1 MANRHP
7 SAIKRNRQNKKRN
20 ARNTMLP
27 SRVSGRSVRSAL
39 RTTIRRVTSAVARK
53 DVPTAQA
60 ELPVAVRALGKAST
74 KGIIHKNQASRRISR
89 LTRKVAAL
97 ASQSA

>member
-7 SAIKRNRQNKKRN
+7 SAVKRNRQNKKRN
-20 ARNTMLP
+20 ERNTML
-27 SRVSGRSVRSAL
+27 RSAL
-39 RTTIRRVTSAVARK
+39 RTTIRRVTSAVTRK

-60 ELPVAVRALGKAST
+60 ELPVAVRALGKATT
-74 KGIIHKNQASRRISR
+74 KGIIHRNQASRRISR

>member
-7 SAIKRNRQNKKRN
+7 SAVKRNRQNKKRN
-20 ARNTMLP
+20 ARNTML
-27 SRVSGRSVRSAL
+27 RSAL
-39 RTTIRRVTSAVARK
+39 RTTIRRVTSALARK
-53 DVPTAQA
+53 DASTAQA

>member
-7 SAIKRNRQNKKRN
+7 SAVKRNRQNKRRN
-20 ARNTMLP
+20 ERNTTL
-27 SRVSGRSVRSAL
+27 RSAL
-39 RTTIRRVTSAVARK
+39 RTTIRRVNSAVSRN
-53 DVPTAQA
+53 DVSTAQA

-74 KGIIHKNQASRRISR
+74 KGIIHRNQAARRISR

-97 ASQSA
+97 GDPSS

>member
-7 SAIKRNRQNKKRN
+7 SAVKRNRQNKKRN
-20 ARNTMLP
+20 ARNTML
-27 SRVSGRSVRSAL
+27 RAAL
-39 RTTIRRVTSAVARK
+39 RTTIRRVTSALARK
-53 DVPTAQA
+53 DVPIAQA
-60 ELPVAVRALGKAST
+60 ELPVAVRALGKATT

>member
-7 SAIKRNRQNKKRN
+7 SAVKRNRQNKTRN
-20 ARNTMLP
+20 ERNTML
-27 SRVSGRSVRSAL
+27 RSAL
-39 RTTIRRVTSAVARK
+39 RTTIRRVTSAVSRN
-53 DVPTAQA
+53 DVSTAQA

-74 KGIIHKNQASRRISR
+74 KGIIHKNQAARRISR

-97 ASQSA
+97 GAQPS

>member
-7 SAIKRNRQNKKRN
+7 SAVKRNRQNKTRN
-20 ARNTMLP
+20 ERNTML
-27 SRVSGRSVRSAL
+27 RSAL
-39 RTTIRRVTSAVARK
+39 RTTIRRVTSAVSRN
-53 DVPTAQA
+53 DIPTAQA

-74 KGIIHKNQASRRISR
+74 KGIIHKNQAARRISR

-97 ASQSA
+97 GDPSS

>member
-7 SAIKRNRQNKKRN
+7 SAVKRNRQNKTRN
-20 ARNTMLP
+20 ERNTML
-27 SRVSGRSVRSAL
+27 RSAL
-39 RTTIRRVTSAVARK
+39 RTTIRRVTSAVSRNDAAA
-53 DVPTAQA
+53 AQA

-74 KGIIHKNQASRRISR
+74 KGIIHKNQAARRISR

-97 ASQSA
+97 AAQPS

>member
-7 SAIKRNRQNKKRN
+7 STVKRNRQNKKRN
-20 ARNTMLP
+20 ERNTTL
-27 SRVSGRSVRSAL
+27 RSAL

-60 ELPVAVRALGKAST
+60 ELPLAVRALGKATT
-74 KGIIHKNQASRRISR
+74 KGIIHRNLASRRISR

>member
-7 SAIKRNRQNKKRN
+7 SAVKRNRQNKKRN
-20 ARNTMLP
+20 ERNTML
-27 SRVSGRSVRSAL
+27 RSSL
-39 RTTIRRVTSAVARK
+39 RTTIRRVTSAVARN

-60 ELPVAVRALGKAST
+60 ELPVAVRALGKASS

-97 ASQSA
+97 GSQSA

>member
-7 SAIKRNRQNKKRN
+7 SAVKRNRQNKTRN
-20 ARNTMLP
+20 ERNTML
-27 SRVSGRSVRSAL
+27 RSAL
-39 RTTIRRVTSAVARK
+39 RTTIRRVTSAVSRN
-53 DVPTAQA
+53 DVSTAQA

-74 KGIIHKNQASRRISR
+74 KGIIHKNQAARRISR

-97 ASQSA
+97 AAQPS

>member
-7 SAIKRNRQNKKRN
+7 STVKRNRQDKKRN
-20 ARNTMLP
+20 ERNTTL
-27 SRVSGRSVRSAL
+27 RSAL

-60 ELPVAVRALGKAST
+60 ELPVAVRALGKATT
-74 KGIIHKNQASRRISR
+74 KGIIHRNQASRRISR
-89 LTRKVAAL
+89 LTRKVVAL

>member
-7 SAIKRNRQNKKRN
+7 SAVKRNRQNKTRN
-20 ARNTMLP
+20 ERNTML
-27 SRVSGRSVRSAL
+27 RSAL
-39 RTTIRRVTSAVARK
+39 RTTIRRVTSAVSRN
-53 DVPTAQA
+53 DVPAAQA

-74 KGIIHKNQASRRISR
+74 KGIIHRNQAARRISR

-97 ASQSA
+97 GGQSS

>member
-7 SAIKRNRQNKKRN
+7 SAVKRNRQNKKRN
-20 ARNTMLP
+20 QRNTML
-27 SRVSGRSVRSAL
+27 RAAL
-39 RTTIRRVTSAVARK
+39 RTTIRRVTSALARK

>member
-7 SAIKRNRQNKKRN
+7 SAVKRNRQNKKRN
-20 ARNTMLP
+20 QRNTML
-27 SRVSGRSVRSAL
+27 RSAL
-39 RTTIRRVTSAVARK
+39 RTTIRRVTSAIVRN

-60 ELPVAVRALGKAST
+60 ELPLAVRALGKAST

>member
-7 SAIKRNRQNKKRN
+7 SAVKRNRQNKKRN
-20 ARNTMLP
+20 LRNTML
-27 SRVSGRSVRSAL
+27 RSAL

-60 ELPVAVRALGKAST
+60 ELPVAVRALGKATT
-74 KGIIHKNQASRRISR
+74 KGIIHRNQASRRISR
-89 LTRKVAAL
+89 LTRRVAAL

>member
-7 SAIKRNRQNKKRN
+7 SAVKRNRQNKTRN
-20 ARNTMLP
+20 ERNTML
-27 SRVSGRSVRSAL
+27 RSAL
-39 RTTIRRVTSAVARK
+39 RTTIRRVTSAVSRN
-53 DVPTAQA
+53 DVSAAQA

-74 KGIIHKNQASRRISR
+74 KGIIHKNQAARRISR

-97 ASQSA
+97 AAQPS

>member
-7 SAIKRNRQNKKRN
+7 STVKRNRQDKKRN
-20 ARNTMLP
+20 ERNTTL
-27 SRVSGRSVRSAL
+27 RSAL

-60 ELPVAVRALGKAST
+60 ELPVAVRALGKATT
-74 KGIIHKNQASRRISR
+74 KGIIHRNQASRRISR

>member
-7 SAIKRNRQNKKRN
+7 SAVKRNRQNKKRN
-20 ARNTMLP
+20 ERNTML
-27 SRVSGRSVRSAL
+27 RSAL
-39 RTTIRRVTSAVARK
+39 RTIIRRVTSAVARN

-97 ASQSA
+97 ASQPA

>member
-7 SAIKRNRQNKKRN
+7 SAVKRNRQNKKRN
-20 ARNTMLP
+20 QRNTML
-27 SRVSGRSVRSAL
+27 RSAL
-39 RTTIRRVTSAVARK
+39 RTAIRRVTSAVSK
-53 DVPTAQA
+53 NDVPAAQS

-74 KGIIHKNQASRRISR
+74 KGIIHKNQAARRISR

>member
-7 SAIKRNRQNKKRN
+7 SAVKRNRQNKKRN
-20 ARNTMLP
+20 ERNTML
-27 SRVSGRSVRSAL
+27 RSAL
-39 RTTIRRVTSAVARK
+39 RTTIRRVISAVSRK
-53 DVPTAQA
+53 DVPVAQA

-74 KGIIHKNQASRRISR
+74 KGIIHRNQAARRISR

-97 ASQSA
+97 DAQSS

>member
-7 SAIKRNRQNKKRN
+7 SALKRNRQNKRRN
-20 ARNTMLP
+20 ARNTML
-27 SRVSGRSVRSAL
+27 RSAL
-39 RTTIRRVTSAVARK
+39 RTAIRRVTSAVARN
-53 DVPTAQA
+53 DVPTARA

-97 ASQSA
+97 ASQCA

>member
-7 SAIKRNRQNKKRN
+7 SALKRNRQNKKRN
-20 ARNTMLP
+20 ERNTML
-27 SRVSGRSVRSAL
+27 RSAL
-39 RTTIRRVTSAVARK
+39 RTAIRRVTSAVAHN

-60 ELPVAVRALGKAST
+60 ELPAAVRALGKATT
-74 KGIIHKNQASRRISR
+74 KGIIHRNQASRRISR

>member
-7 SAIKRNRQNKKRN
+7 SAVKRNRQNKARN
-20 ARNTMLP
+20 ERNTML
-27 SRVSGRSVRSAL
+27 RSAL
-39 RTTIRRVTSAVARK
+39 RTTIRRVTSAVSRNDAAA
-53 DVPTAQA
+53 AQA

-74 KGIIHKNQASRRISR
+74 KGIIHKNQAARRISR

-97 ASQSA
+97 AAQPS

>member
-7 SAIKRNRQNKKRN
+7 STVKRNRQNKKRN
-20 ARNTMLP
+20 ERNTTL
-27 SRVSGRSVRSAL
+27 RSAL

-60 ELPVAVRALGKAST
+60 ELPVAVRALGKATT
-74 KGIIHKNQASRRISR
+74 KGIIHRNLASRRISR

>member
-7 SAIKRNRQNKKRN
+7 SAVKRNRQNKKRN
-20 ARNTMLP
+20 ERNTML
-27 SRVSGRSVRSAL
+27 RSAL
-39 RTTIRRVTSAVARK
+39 RTTIRRVTSAVARN

-60 ELPVAVRALGKAST
+60 ELPLAVRALGKAST

>member
-7 SAIKRNRQNKKRN
+7 SALKRNRQNKKRN
-20 ARNTMLP
+20 ARNTML
-27 SRVSGRSVRSAL
+27 RSAL
-39 RTTIRRVTSAVARK
+39 RTTIRRVTSALARK

-97 ASQSA
+97 AEQSA

>member
-7 SAIKRNRQNKKRN
+7 SAVKRNRQNKTRN
-20 ARNTMLP
+20 ERNTML
-27 SRVSGRSVRSAL
+27 RSAL
-39 RTTIRRVTSAVARK
+39 RTTIRRVTSAVSRN
-53 DVPTAQA
+53 DVSTAQA

-74 KGIIHKNQASRRISR
+74 KGIIHKNQAARRISR

-97 ASQSA
+97 GNQPS

>member
-7 SAIKRNRQNKKRN
+7 SVVKRNRQNKKRN
-20 ARNTMLP
+20 ERNTTL
-27 SRVSGRSVRSAL
+27 RSAL

-60 ELPVAVRALGKAST
+60 ELPVAVRALGKATT
-74 KGIIHKNQASRRISR
+74 KGIIHRNLASRRISR

>member
-7 SAIKRNRQNKKRN
+7 SAVKRNRQNKTRN
-20 ARNTMLP
+20 ERNTML
-27 SRVSGRSVRSAL
+27 RSAL
-39 RTTIRRVTSAVARK
+39 RTTIRRVTSAVSRN
-53 DVPTAQA
+53 DVSTAQA

-74 KGIIHKNQASRRISR
+74 KGIIHKNQAARRISR

-97 ASQSA
+97 GEQPS

>member
-7 SAIKRNRQNKKRN
+7 SAVKRNRQNKKRN
-20 ARNTMLP
+20 ARNTML
-27 SRVSGRSVRSAL
+27 RAAL
-39 RTTIRRVTSAVARK
+39 RTTIRRVTSALARK

>member
-7 SAIKRNRQNKKRN
+7 SAVKRNRQNKKRN
-20 ARNTMLP
+20 ERNTML
-27 SRVSGRSVRSAL
+27 RSAL

-60 ELPVAVRALGKAST
+60 ELPVAVRALGKATT
-74 KGIIHKNQASRRISR
+74 KGIIHRNQASRRISR
-89 LTRKVAAL
+89 LTRKVATL
-97 ASQSA
+97 ASQPA

>member
-7 SAIKRNRQNKKRN
+7 SAVKRNRQNKTRN
-20 ARNTMLP
+20 ERNTML
-27 SRVSGRSVRSAL
+27 RSAL
-39 RTTIRRVTSAVARK
+39 RTTIRRVTSAVSRN
-53 DVPTAQA
+53 DVSAAQA

-74 KGIIHKNQASRRISR
+74 KGIIHKNQAARRISR

-97 ASQSA
+97 ADQPS

>member
-7 SAIKRNRQNKKRN
+7 SAVKRNRQNKKRN
-20 ARNTMLP
+20 QRNTML
-27 SRVSGRSVRSAL
+27 RSAL
-39 RTTIRRVTSAVARK
+39 RTTIRRVTSAVSRN
-53 DVPTAQA
+53 DVSTAQA
-60 ELPVAVRALGKAST
+60 ELPAAVRALGKAST